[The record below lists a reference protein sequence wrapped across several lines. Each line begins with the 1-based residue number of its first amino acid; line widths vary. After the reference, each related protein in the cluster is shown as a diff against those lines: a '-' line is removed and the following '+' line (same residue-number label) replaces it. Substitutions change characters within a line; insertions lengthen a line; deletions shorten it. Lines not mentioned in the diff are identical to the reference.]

1 MTTATLAGT
10 SPAQKVLA
18 LAVTEIKLVMRNRT
32 MAVSTLLVPVALGV
46 FWAFSFGG
54 GPEVWPMVV
63 ALQAAVTLGMGLYL
77 TATQTVVARRH
88 TRVLTRM
95 RTSGISDPGLL
106 TATLAPAIAIALVQI
121 VVFALIDLVMGVVAP
136 VNPLALVAMVLAGV
150 ALMVTAALATSVV
163 TPSPE
168 RAQITTLPLVFVML
182 GGAIAMAVIPAEG
195 WLQALLLVPGAA
207 VGTLVRLAFG
217 GEIGMGA
224 VTGTIVATVALLA
237 WAGIFARVAQRKFRW
252 DPRNG

>member
-1 MTTATLAGT
+1 MTTATFTPTSPVQKYVALAG
-10 SPAQKVLA
+10 AELR
-18 LAVTEIKLVMRNRT
+18 LVMRNRT

-106 TATLAPAIAIALVQI
+106 TATLTPAMAIALIQI
-121 VVFALIDLVMGVVAP
+121 VIFAVIDVVMGVAVP
-136 VNPLALVAMVLAGV
+136 VNPLALVAMLLGGA
-150 ALMVTAALATSVV
+150 ALMVTAALATSVF

-182 GGAIAMAVIPAEG
+182 GGAIAMAVIPTEG
-195 WLQALLLVPGAA
+195 WVQALLLVPGAA

-224 VTGTIVATVALLA
+224 VTGTIVATLALVV
-237 WAGIFARVAQRKFRW
+237 WAGVFARVAMQKFRW

>member
-1 MTTATLAGT
+1 MTTATLTPT
-10 SPAQKVLA
+10 SPVQKYLA
-18 LAVTEIKLVMRNRT
+18 LAGAEVRLVMRNRT

-54 GPEVWPMVV
+54 GPDVWPMVV

-77 TATQTVVARRH
+77 TATQVVARRH

-106 TATLAPAIAIALVQI
+106 AATLTPAIAIALIQI
-121 VVFALIDLVMGVVAP
+121 VIFAVIDLVMGVVAP
-136 VNPLALVAMVLAGV
+136 VNPLALVAAIVAGT
-150 ALMVTAALATSVV
+150 ALMVTAALATSVF

-182 GGAIAMAVIPAEG
+182 GGAIAMAVIPAQG
-195 WLQALLLVPGAA
+195 WLQALLLVPGAG

-237 WAGIFARVAQRKFRW
+237 WAGIFARVAQQKFRW

>member
-1 MTTATLAGT
+1 MTTATFAPT
-10 SPAQKVLA
+10 SPAQKYVA
-18 LAVTEIKLVMRNRT
+18 LAGAELRLVMRNRT

-106 TATLAPAIAIALVQI
+106 AATLTPAMAIALIQI
-121 VVFALIDLVMGVVAP
+121 VIFAVIDAVMGVAVP
-136 VNPLALVAMVLAGV
+136 VNPLALVAMLLGGA
-150 ALMVTAALATSVV
+150 ALMVTAALATSVF

-182 GGAIAMAVIPAEG
+182 GGAIAMAVIPTEG
-195 WLQALLLVPGAA
+195 WVQALLLVPGAA

-224 VTGTIVATVALLA
+224 VTGTIVATLALVV
-237 WAGIFARVAQRKFRW
+237 WAGVFARVAMQRFRW

>member
-1 MTTATLAGT
+1 MTTATLTPT
-10 SPAQKVLA
+10 SPVQKYLA
-18 LAVTEIKLVMRNRT
+18 LAGAEVRLVMRNRT

-54 GPEVWPMVV
+54 GPDVWPMVV

-106 TATLAPAIAIALVQI
+106 AATLTPAIAIALIQI
-121 VVFALIDLVMGVVAP
+121 VIFAVIDLVMGVVAP
-136 VNPLALVAMVLAGV
+136 VNPLALVAAIVAGT
-150 ALMVTAALATSVV
+150 ALMVTAALATSVF

-182 GGAIAMAVIPAEG
+182 GGAIAMAVIPAQG
-195 WLQALLLVPGAA
+195 WLQALLLVPGAG

-237 WAGIFARVAQRKFRW
+237 WAGIFARVAQQKFRW